1 MLKKLL
7 GSIVLALCIWMSP
20 IPIQAQENSGNVTIY
35 HTNDMHGYV
44 TESENVIGLAKI
56 AALKA
61 SNDHSILVDAG
72 DATQGLPIASL
83 SKGADIIRLM
93 NVAGYD
99 VMVAGNHEF
108 DFGIDVLKQNVAA
121 ANFPILGAN
130 VYYNGS
136 PLLQDQTIIE
146 KAGYRIGFF
155 GISTTQTASSTNPEG
170 MQGVTFASEIETA
183 TAQVQSLEAQDVD
196 AIIAIVHCG
205 NGDAP
210 VTSQMIAQEVDGI
223 DVIIDGHSHTQENET
238 IGDTLIVQTGS
249 NGSAVG
255 QLELTFDGKN
265 LMAKETLKTAADLVD
280 VKPLA
285 AVENE
290 IASINAS
297 QQELLATPVAESNT
311 TLRAGLVE
319 QVALTRVVETN
330 LGDLVADA
338 FRIKGE
344 EFVKETMPVVAVEN
358 GGGIREKMPNGIITR
373 NDLMTAFPFSNTLYM
388 KVVTPNTLYA
398 MMEQSVVE
406 MDGQDPKT
414 GLLLQ
419 QNNSGGFLQI
429 SGFNVVLDPDSD
441 TVQSITLSNES
452 TPLDRNDTS
461 REILLVG
468 NNYIMS
474 GGNDYSMLA
483 SLPKY
488 GEAGGELETIEAYMQ
503 NADLSQYI
511 RPQGRIQYTGG
522 SYQPKD
528 YEATIQVLN
537 TKGTPFANQS
547 VDLVVDGTQKM
558 SVKTDENGFAKLTV
572 SDGAHNVRLQ
582 ENNTEIY
589 IDNYAG
595 FGLIED
601 QFRGSFPVLT
611 TTKELSDQQ
620 DPTQPE
626 EDKPQEEQ
634 KPSEKPEKEDSKTND
649 DTGTSTE
656 TNMTLWIGILAVS
669 AVVLIIIG
677 ILLKKKK

>member
-56 AALKA
+56 AALKE

-130 VYYNGS
+130 VYYNES

-170 MQGVTFASEIETA
+170 MQGVTFANEIETA

-210 VTSQMIAQEVDGI
+210 VTSQMIVQEVDGI

-249 NGSAVG
+249 NGSAIG
-255 QLELTFDGKN
+255 QLELTFDGEN

-285 AVENE
+285 TVENE

-297 QQELLATPVAESNT
+297 QEAILNTPVTSFNT
-311 TLRAGLVE
+311 TLRAGSVNN
-319 QVALTRVVETN
+319 VAITRVVETN
-330 LGDLVADA
+330 LGDLVTDA
-338 FRIKGE
+338 FKEKGE
-344 EFVKETMPVVAVEN
+344 KISKGAMPVVAVEN
-358 GGGIREKMPNGIITR
+358 GGGIREKMPNGTITR
-373 NDLMTAFPFSNTLYM
+373 RDLMAAFPFSNTLYM
-388 KVVTPNTLYA
+388 KVVTPKILYE
-398 MMEQSVVE
+398 MMTQSVIE
-406 MDGQDPKT
+406 MDGQDAQT
-414 GLLLQ
+414 GMLLQ
-419 QNNSGGFLQI
+419 QTNSGGFLQV
-429 SGFNVVLDPDSD
+429 SGMSVVLDPDLD
-441 TVQSITLSNES
+441 VVQSITLENET
-452 TPLDRNDTS
+452 TPLDQNDTS

-468 NNYIMS
+468 NNFILS
-474 GGNDYSMLA
+474 GGNNYDMLA
-483 SLPKY
+483 ALPKY
-488 GEAGGELETIEAYMQ
+488 QEAGGELETIEAYMEK
-503 NADLSQYI
+503 ADLSQYI
-511 RPQGRIQYTGG
+511 KPQGRIQYTGG

-528 YEATIQVLN
+528 YEATIQILN
-537 TKGTPFANQS
+537 TESKAFANQS
-547 VDLVVDGTQKM
+547 VDVVVDGTQNI
-558 SVKTDENGFAKLTV
+558 SGKTDENGYLKLKV
-572 SDGAHNVRLQ
+572 SDGAHNVRLA

-589 IDNYAG
+589 IDNYLG
-595 FGLIED
+595 FGIIKD
-601 QFRGSFPVLT
+601 SIRGSYPVLT
-611 TTKELSDQQ
+611 TTQKLEDQQ
-620 DPTQPE
+620 ESEQP
-626 EDKPQEEQ
+626 DTNDSQD
-634 KPSEKPEKEDSKTND
+634 EKEPLKEVEKEDSKTND
-649 DTGTSTE
+649 GTDTSTE
-656 TNMTLWIGILAVS
+656 MNMTLWIGILAVS